1 MTSLTKTKIIGTGL
15 PCLFGGF
22 QLQLQLYLSLIL
34 LYHPA
39 RPILITANY
48 CPTPVPQIVSCQ
60 Y

>member
-1 MTSLTKTKIIGTGL
+1 MTSLTKKYIIGTGL

-39 RPILITANY
+39 CPILITANY
-48 CPTPVPQIVSCQ
+48 CPTPVPQIV
-60 Y
+60 